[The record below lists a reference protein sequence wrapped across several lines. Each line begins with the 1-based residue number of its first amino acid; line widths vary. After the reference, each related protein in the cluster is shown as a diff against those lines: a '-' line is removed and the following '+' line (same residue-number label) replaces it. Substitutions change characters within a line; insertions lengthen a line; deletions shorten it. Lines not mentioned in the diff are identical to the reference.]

1 MQLYYFN
8 FFYGIYNI
16 MVKYYHKQQKTHR
29 EWLKTTSNA
38 NKLKFHTLSI
48 YDLHFYH
55 SKFKLCDFKS

>member
-1 MQLYYFN
+1 
-8 FFYGIYNI
+8 

-48 YDLHFYH
+48 YDLHFYR